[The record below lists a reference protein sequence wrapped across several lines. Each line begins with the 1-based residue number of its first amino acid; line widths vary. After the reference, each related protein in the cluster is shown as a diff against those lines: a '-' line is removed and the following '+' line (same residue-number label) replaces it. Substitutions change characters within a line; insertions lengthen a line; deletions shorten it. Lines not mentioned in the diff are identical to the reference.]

1 MGKSGKPGQA
11 EWRVWR
17 ELRVSVEK
25 QSVPSSEA
33 LAESW
38 VLVCKLQ
45 GIPEGFGQGSAM
57 TRQRFVVVVLFSF
70 FYYSMNLLHL

>member
-1 MGKSGKPGQA
+1 MEGMRCRGHSQDKGPVGKSGKPGQA

-38 VLVCKLQ
+38 VLVCKL
-45 GIPEGFGQGSAM
+45 
-57 TRQRFVVVVLFSF
+57 
-70 FYYSMNLLHL
+70 